1 MTIINRR
8 QEDILKEL
16 NQKGYVNVVDLCETH
31 NVSAVTIRKDLNFL
45 ENEKLLHRTHGG
57 ASKQPIYAFERDSS
71 DKESLQVEQKKQIA
85 NEALKYISNNDY
97 VILGSGSNIYYLSQ
111 IIKGFKKL
119 TVLTPS
125 LKVALELC
133 QEPSIDTIQ
142 LGGDIRNSSA
152 SAVGPI
158 AESILSQF
166 SCNKLFLGTD
176 GLHLEFGLSTS
187 NALEAHL
194 NQAMIDVAA
203 KVIVLADSTKMN
215 IKGFGKICNL
225 NKIDVLITDAGI
237 DNETKAKLEEIGIDV
252 VVVGR
257 SPL

>member
-31 NVSAVTIRKDLNFL
+31 NVSTVTIRKDLNFL

-57 ASKQPIYAFERDSS
+57 ASKQPIYAFERDVS
-71 DKESLQVEQKKQIA
+71 DKEALQVGQKKEIA
-85 NEALKYISNNDY
+85 EEALKYISNNDY
-97 VILGSGSNIYYLSQ
+97 IILGSGSNIHYLSQ
-111 IIKGFKKL
+111 IIKGFQKL

-125 LKVALELC
+125 LKVSLELC
-133 QEPSIDTIQ
+133 KEQGIDTIQ
-142 LGGDIRNSSA
+142 LGGDIRNNST

-158 AESILSQF
+158 AESILGQF
-166 SCNKLFLGTD
+166 SCNKLFLGAD
-176 GLHLEFGLSTS
+176 GVDLEFGLSTS

-194 NQAMIDVAA
+194 NKAMIDVAE

-215 IKGFGKICNL
+215 IRGFGKICNL
-225 NKIDVLITDAGI
+225 NKIDVLITDSGI
-237 DNETKAKLEEIGIDV
+237 DNTTKAKLEELGINV
-252 VVVGR
+252 VIAGKG
-257 SPL
+257 

>member
-16 NQKGYVNVVDLCETH
+16 DRKGYVNVVDLCETL
-31 NVSAVTIRKDLNFL
+31 NVSTVTIRKDLNFL

-57 ASKQPIYAFERDSS
+57 ASKKPIYAFERDVN
-71 DKESLQVEQKKQIA
+71 DKETLQVDQKKQIA
-85 NEALKYISNNDY
+85 KEALKYINEHDY
-97 VILGSGSNIYYLSQ
+97 IILGSGSNIHYLSR
-111 IIKGFKKL
+111 IITGFQKL

-125 LKVALELC
+125 LKVSLELTK
-133 QEPSIDTIQ
+133 EANIDTIQ
-142 LGGDIRNSSA
+142 LGGDVRNSST

-158 AESILSQF
+158 AEATLSQF

-176 GLHLEFGLSTS
+176 GVHLEFGLSTS

-194 NQAMIDVAA
+194 NQAMIEVAE

-215 IKGFGKICNL
+215 IRGFGKICNL
-225 NKIDVLITDAGI
+225 NKIDVLITDEGI
-237 DNETKAKLEEIGIDV
+237 DPDTKMKLEEIGIDV
-252 VVVGR
+252 VIA
-257 SPL
+257 SKL

>member
-16 NQKGYVNVVDLCETH
+16 DLKGYVNVVDLCEMH
-31 NVSAVTIRKDLNFL
+31 NVSTVTIRKDLNFL

-57 ASKQPIYAFERDSS
+57 ASKKPIYAFERDVS
-71 DKESLQVEQKKQIA
+71 DKETLQVEQKKQIA
-85 NEALKYISNNDY
+85 KEALKYINEHDY
-97 VILGSGSNIYYLSQ
+97 IILGSGSNIHYLSR
-111 IIKGFKKL
+111 IITGFQKL

-125 LKVALELC
+125 LKVSLELTK
-133 QEPSIDTIQ
+133 EMNIDTIQ
-142 LGGDIRNSSA
+142 LGGDVRNSST

-158 AESILSQF
+158 AEATLSQF

-176 GLHLEFGLSTS
+176 GVHLDFGLSTS

-194 NQAMIDVAA
+194 NQAMIEVAE

-215 IKGFGKICNL
+215 IRGFGKICNL
-225 NKIDVLITDAGI
+225 NKIDVLITDDGI
-237 DNETKAKLEEIGIDV
+237 DLETKMKLEEIGIDV
-252 VVVGR
+252 VIAGK
-257 SPL
+257 L